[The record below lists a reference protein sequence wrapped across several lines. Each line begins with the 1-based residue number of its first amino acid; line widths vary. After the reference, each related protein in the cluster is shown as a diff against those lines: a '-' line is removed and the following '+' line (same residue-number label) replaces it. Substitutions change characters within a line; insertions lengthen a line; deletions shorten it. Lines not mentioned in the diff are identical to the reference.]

1 MYHLSRWTMVL
12 SKSDQWGLPRDKH
25 FKNYINW
32 SNAKRSFKNYYDKNL
47 RLEQF
52 LIPEISNR
60 KCWQSL
66 WKTYRG
72 LIRFYTLDHLKI
84 YSKEGKKSFWMTQI
98 RIWMHGKK
106 ATLNLL
112 RSKQVPTCK
121 WRFSMCSRF
130 SSPYNYTGLS
140 MFIYPDLILISSAL
154 RWLYPILFF
163 WFLKNKA

>member
-47 RLEQF
+47 RFEQF
-52 LIPEISNR
+52 LIPEISNP

-72 LIRFYTLDHLKI
+72 LSRFYTLDHLKI
-84 YSKEGKKSFWMTQI
+84 YSKEGKKRVFEWPKLGFECTE
-98 RIWMHGKK
+98 KK
-106 ATLNLL
+106 LPSICFDPNRCQLANEDFQCVQD
-112 RSKQVPTCK
+112 SAVPTTIQVRPC
-121 WRFSMCSRF
+121 
-130 SSPYNYTGLS
+130 L
-140 MFIYPDLILISSAL
+140 FIQI
-154 RWLYPILFF
+154 
-163 WFLKNKA
+163 